1 MHLKLLLPSQDGCFW
16 HFHLCTCE
24 TCKLVHLWNTAGHLS
39 PHGEVCVKTR
49 GARKINKIVTSF
61 CPASPDSLLVRSKQK
76 TSKFLSA
83 MFWKHIYCLL
93 SEEMMWR
100 RKTVALFSGACVSLD
115 SLACWDFLK
124 DEHLDERTIG
134 SPLLFKHTHH
144 IYDLV
149 PEYTPLL
156 LFFLQIFLLF
166 NI

>member
-1 MHLKLLLPSQDGCFW
+1 MHLQLLLPSQDGCFDIS
-16 HFHLCTCE
+16 TCALV
-24 TCKLVHLWNTAGHLS
+24 KLVHLWNTAGHLS

-61 CPASPDSLLVRSKQK
+61 CPPARFIACVKQTEYKQIFFCHILKTRIIFWDKKLL
-76 TSKFLSA
+76 
-83 MFWKHIYCLL
+83 H
-93 SEEMMWR
+93 
-100 RKTVALFSGACVSLD
+100 FSGACVSLD

-134 SPLLFKHTHH
+134 SPLLFKHPHQ

-149 PEYTPLL
+149 PEYTPNAI
-156 LFFLQIFLLF
+156 IFLFPFF